1 MIWTLIRGAA
11 PLVVAASVGAAGG
24 AWLTNAVK
32 GAQLAAAR
40 ADLARA
46 EQRYT
51 AQQLAQAEAA
61 SIAMYQAQ
69 RRGDVLTRDLAAAQ
83 RAANQLKQERDD
95 ALSRVTDGRDCLREP
110 ALRVLDGAPGIGLR
124 LPGPAGGADGAHA
137 GHVAT
142 DTDLARWALD
152 AGSQYAECARR
163 LDALID
169 WHSPAPE
176 ARP

>member
-1 MIWTLIRGAA
+1 MMWMLVRRAV
-11 PLVVAASVGAAGG
+11 PLVAAASVGAAGG
-24 AWLTNAVK
+24 AWLASTVK
-32 GAQLAAAR
+32 GAQLGAAR
-40 ADLARA
+40 AELARA

-61 SIAMYQAQ
+61 SMAMYQAQ
-69 RRGDVLTRDLAAAQ
+69 RRGDALTRELEASR

-124 LPGPAGGADGAHA
+124 MPGSAGGAADADA
-137 GHVAT
+137 AHVAT

-163 LDALID
+163 LDAVIE
-169 WHSPAPE
+169 WHADD
-176 ARP
+176 